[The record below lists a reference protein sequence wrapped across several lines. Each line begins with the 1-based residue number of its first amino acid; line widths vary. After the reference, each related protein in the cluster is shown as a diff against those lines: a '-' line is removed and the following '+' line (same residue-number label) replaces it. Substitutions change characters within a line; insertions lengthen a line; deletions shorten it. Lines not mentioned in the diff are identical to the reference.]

1 MTRRA
6 KTLRATMFEAARTVE
21 IEPLVY
27 GDNCQDF
34 AVYVDGVKI
43 GTVSSFRTQS
53 ERKISGSRLV
63 TRGAYFTAW
72 AQRSTRE
79 NDRYDYY
86 MQHRSMSAA
95 IRRLIDNTK
104 EIGS

>member
-1 MTRRA
+1 MTRRT
-6 KTLRATMFEAARTVE
+6 KTLRATMFEDARTVE

-34 AVYVDGVKI
+34 AVFVDDVKI
-43 GTVSSFRTQS
+43 GTVTSYRTQS
-53 ERKISGSRLV
+53 ERPTHRGSRIV
-63 TRGAYFTAW
+63 HRGPYFTAW
-72 AQRSTRE
+72 AQRSLRE

-95 IRRLIDNTK
+95 IRRLIDENRSTK
-104 EIGS
+104 